1 MTTGLVT
8 TIPTYINTLFG
19 STYIKGAG
27 VDVPNNFLQIDIW
40 PAGTRLASH
49 NNVIVLYNTQTNTFN
64 DLQVG
69 NVYNYSDAR
78 AKANA
83 QELKYGLTTL
93 NSLKPASYK
102 FIKASENERK
112 GNKTEIGL
120 LAQDVEK
127 IIPKVVITDAD
138 GKKLI
143 NYTSLIPVLIKS
155 IQELKA
161 EVEALKSKK

>member
-1 MTTGLVT
+1 M
-8 TIPTYINTLFG
+8 
-19 STYIKGAG
+19 
-27 VDVPNNFLQIDIW
+27 
-40 PAGTRLASH
+40 
-49 NNVIVLYNTQTNTFN
+49 
-64 DLQVG
+64 
-69 NVYNYSDAR
+69 
-78 AKANA
+78 
-83 QELKYGLTTL
+83 KYGLATL
-93 NSLKPASYK
+93 NSLKPVSYK

-127 IIPKVVITDAD
+127 IIPEVVITDAD